1 MKVYILSIKNE
12 KTCKEKHGDNQY
24 YHRVFEILRF
34 FGQHILSAS
43 FAPPRMW
50 KWRCFTVWQASSP
63 QLEITL

>member
-12 KTCKEKHGDNQY
+12 KTHKKTRNGSCP
-24 YHRVFEILRF
+24 RPCF
-34 FGQHILSAS
+34 FKISLVCRQHIFSAS
-43 FAPPRMW
+43 FAPPRIW